1 MSFFSVLRKK
11 TVISTRF
18 RSVFASAM
26 VAMTLSYILML
37 SDNVVAGQFINDDAV
52 AAMSLV
58 FPLMTVLFFLSYLI
72 ADGLGMMAAYAQG
85 QEDRDEVNR
94 LFSQGIMLSVGL
106 GLVLVLFLEIF
117 QDQLLSFWKI
127 SPEYMVHARGYYD
140 GLKWLPPVVFLNI
153 LFYTFLIQDGEE
165 KVCVRASSVA
175 FVANIIMS
183 IVLCKAL
190 GTLGIGLA
198 TLMGTITSCIV
209 QCAFL
214 FSDKSRLSFVWYY
227 NFREIVRGFIYSFY
241 HSVDTLYLSMLPLIF
256 SSYVI
261 SHWGESHI
269 IVVTVITNV
278 LVLAVALYTG
288 VVDCLQPMVCQ
299 YHSEGS
305 YASVK
310 KTMELGIAS
319 TVLMS
324 LAISIVVGAFAFLLP
339 LLFGVEED
347 YLIGEI
353 ANSLRCFLIFLVF
366 LGTTLIYSNYY
377 IYIEERNY
385 GLILKTLLLVVF
397 PVLGMYFGSAWG
409 MYGLWL
415 GAGAG
420 YLLAFLFNLLVVK
433 LWRNRDNILLFQ
445 KEKVARQYS
454 YDINAVTEEV
464 VALSRR
470 VSDELTGWKLPSSKI
485 MRVSLLVEELGMS
498 AVERVRNESVQLEF
512 SIFLED
518 EANQSVKLIV
528 RDNGEPYDVLNLVNE
543 GKYSFRDYFIDSVT
557 NDFYRRKY
565 LSAGDENKL
574 VFEMN

>member
-18 RSVFASAM
+18 WSVFTSAM

-37 SDNVVAGQFINDDAV
+37 SDNIVAGQFINDDAV

-58 FPLMTVLFFLSYLI
+58 FPLMTILFFLSYLI
-72 ADGLGMMAAYAQG
+72 ADGLGMLAAYAQG

-106 GLVLVLFLEIF
+106 GLVLVLLLNIF
-117 QDQLLSFWKI
+117 QEQLLSFWKI

-165 KVCVRASSVA
+165 QVCVKASAVA
-175 FVANIIMS
+175 FVANIILN
-183 IVLCKAL
+183 IALCKLL
-190 GTLGIGLA
+190 GTFGIGLA
-198 TLMGTITSCIV
+198 TLLGTITSCIV

-214 FSDKSRLSFVWYY
+214 FSNKSRLSFVWYY
-227 NFREIVRGFIYSFY
+227 NFREILRGFIYSFY

-256 SSYVI
+256 SFYVI

-305 YASVK
+305 YPSVK
-310 KTMELGIAS
+310 KTMELGIS
-319 TVLMS
+319 CTVIMS
-324 LAISIVVGAFAFLLP
+324 LAISLVAGAFAFLLP
-339 LLFGVEED
+339 MLFGVAEEK
-347 YLIGEI
+347 LIGEI
-353 ANSLRCFLIFLVF
+353 VTSLRCFLIFLVF
-366 LGTTLIYSNYY
+366 LGTTLIYTNYY

-385 GLILKTLLLVVF
+385 GLILKTLLLIVF
-397 PVLGMYFGSAWG
+397 PVLGMYFGSVWG

-415 GAGAG
+415 GVGTG
-420 YLLAFLFNLLVVK
+420 YLLAFLFNLVVIK
-433 LWRNRDNILLFQ
+433 LWPNRDNILLFN
-445 KEKVARQYS
+445 KKKMARQFS

-464 VALSRR
+464 VALSRV
-470 VSDELTGWKLPSSKI
+470 VSDELKSWKLPSAKI
-485 MRVSLLVEELGMS
+485 MRLSLLVEDLGMN
-498 AVERVRNESVQLEF
+498 AVERAQNKSVQLEI
-512 SIFLED
+512 SLFLED
-518 EANQSVKLIV
+518 ESNQSVKLIA
-528 RDNGEPYDVLNLVNE
+528 RDNGEPYDVLAIVNE
-543 GKYSFRDYFIDSVT
+543 GKYSFRDYIIDSVT
-557 NDFYRRKY
+557 NDFYRRRY
-565 LSAGDENKL
+565 LSSGDENKL

>member
-18 RSVFASAM
+18 WSVFTSAM

-37 SDNVVAGQFINDDAV
+37 SDNIVAGQFINDDAV

-58 FPLMTVLFFLSYLI
+58 FPLMTILFFLSYLI
-72 ADGLGMMAAYAQG
+72 ADGLGMLAAYAQG

-106 GLVLVLFLEIF
+106 GLVLVLLLNIF
-117 QDQLLSFWKI
+117 QEQLLSFWKI

-165 KVCVRASSVA
+165 QVCVRASAIA
-175 FVANIIMS
+175 FVANIILN
-183 IVLCKAL
+183 IALCKLL
-190 GTLGIGLA
+190 GTFGIGLA
-198 TLMGTITSCIV
+198 TLLGTITSCIV

-214 FSDKSRLSFVWYY
+214 FSNKSRLSFVWYY
-227 NFREIVRGFIYSFY
+227 NFREILRGFIYSFY

-256 SSYVI
+256 SFYVI

-269 IVVTVITNV
+269 IIVTVITNV

-305 YASVK
+305 YPSVK
-310 KTMELGIAS
+310 KTMELGIAC
-319 TVLMS
+319 TVIMS
-324 LAISIVVGAFAFLLP
+324 LAISLVAGAFAFLLP
-339 LLFGVEED
+339 MLFGVAEEK
-347 YLIGEI
+347 LIGEI
-353 ANSLRCFLIFLVF
+353 VTSLRCFLIFLVF
-366 LGTTLIYSNYY
+366 LGTTLIYTNYY

-385 GLILKTLLLVVF
+385 GLILKTLLLIVF
-397 PVLGMYFGSAWG
+397 PVFGMYFGSVWG

-415 GAGAG
+415 GVGTG
-420 YLLAFLFNLLVVK
+420 YLLAFLFNLLVIK
-433 LWRNRDNILLFQ
+433 LWPDRDNILLFN
-445 KEKVARQYS
+445 KKKMARQCS

-464 VALSRR
+464 VALSRV
-470 VSDELTGWKLPSSKI
+470 VSDELKSWKLPSAKI
-485 MRVSLLVEELGMS
+485 MRLSLLVEDLGMN
-498 AVERVRNESVQLEF
+498 AVERAQNKSVQLEF
-512 SIFLED
+512 SLFMED
-518 EANQSVKLIV
+518 EANQLVKLIA
-528 RDNGEPYDVLNLVNE
+528 RDNGEPYDVLAIVNE
-543 GKYSFRDYFIDSVT
+543 GKYSFRDYIIDSVT

-565 LSAGDENKL
+565 LSSGDENKL
-574 VFEMN
+574 VFEMP

>member
-18 RSVFASAM
+18 WSVFTSAM

-37 SDNVVAGQFINDDAV
+37 SDNIVAGQFINDDAV

-58 FPLMTVLFFLSYLI
+58 FPLMTILFFLSYLI
-72 ADGLGMMAAYAQG
+72 ADGLGMLAAYAQG

-106 GLVLVLFLEIF
+106 GLVLVLLLNIF
-117 QDQLLSFWKI
+117 QEQLLSFWKI

-165 KVCVRASSVA
+165 QVCVKASAVA
-175 FVANIIMS
+175 FVANIILN
-183 IVLCKAL
+183 IALCKLL
-190 GTLGIGLA
+190 GTFGIGLA
-198 TLMGTITSCIV
+198 TLLGTITSCIV

-214 FSDKSRLSFVWYY
+214 FSNKSRLSFVWYY
-227 NFREIVRGFIYSFY
+227 NFREILRGFIYSFY

-256 SSYVI
+256 SFYVI

-305 YASVK
+305 YPSVK
-310 KTMELGIAS
+310 KTMELGIS
-319 TVLMS
+319 GTVIMS
-324 LAISIVVGAFAFLLP
+324 LAISLVAGVFAFLLP
-339 LLFGVEED
+339 MLFGVAEEK
-347 YLIGEI
+347 LIGEI
-353 ANSLRCFLIFLVF
+353 VTSLRCFLIFLVF
-366 LGTTLIYSNYY
+366 LGTTLIYTNYY

-385 GLILKTLLLVVF
+385 GLILKTLLLIVF
-397 PVLGMYFGSAWG
+397 PVLGMYFGSVWG

-415 GAGAG
+415 GVGTG
-420 YLLAFLFNLLVVK
+420 YLLAFLFNLVVIK
-433 LWRNRDNILLFQ
+433 LWPNRDNILLFN
-445 KEKVARQYS
+445 KKKMARQFS

-464 VALSRR
+464 VALSRV
-470 VSDELTGWKLPSSKI
+470 VSDELKSWKLPSAKI
-485 MRVSLLVEELGMS
+485 MRLSLLVEDLGMN
-498 AVERVRNESVQLEF
+498 AVERAQNKSVQLEI
-512 SIFLED
+512 SLFLED
-518 EANQSVKLIV
+518 ESNQSVKLIA
-528 RDNGEPYDVLNLVNE
+528 RDNGEPYDVLAIVNE
-543 GKYSFRDYFIDSVT
+543 GKYSFRDYIIDSVT
-557 NDFYRRKY
+557 NDFYRRRY
-565 LSAGDENKL
+565 LSSGDENKL

>member
-18 RSVFASAM
+18 WSVFTSAM

-37 SDNVVAGQFINDDAV
+37 SDNIVAGQFINDDAV

-58 FPLMTVLFFLSYLI
+58 FPLMTILFFLSYLI
-72 ADGLGMMAAYAQG
+72 ADGLGMLAAYAQG

-106 GLVLVLFLEIF
+106 GLVLVLLLNIF
-117 QDQLLSFWKI
+117 QEQLLSFWKI

-165 KVCVRASSVA
+165 QVCVKASAVA
-175 FVANIIMS
+175 FVANIILN
-183 IVLCKAL
+183 IALCKLL
-190 GTLGIGLA
+190 GTFGIGLA
-198 TLMGTITSCIV
+198 TLLGTITSCIV

-214 FSDKSRLSFVWYY
+214 FSNKSRLSFVWYY
-227 NFREIVRGFIYSFY
+227 NFREILRGFIYSFY

-256 SSYVI
+256 SFYVI
-261 SHWGESHI
+261 SQWGESHI
-269 IVVTVITNV
+269 IIVTVITNV

-305 YASVK
+305 YPSVK
-310 KTMELGIAS
+310 KTMELGIS
-319 TVLMS
+319 CTVIMS
-324 LAISIVVGAFAFLLP
+324 LVISLVAGAFAFLLP
-339 LLFGVEED
+339 MLFGVAEEN
-347 YLIGEI
+347 LIGEI
-353 ANSLRCFLIFLVF
+353 VTSLRCFLIFLVF
-366 LGTTLIYSNYY
+366 LGTTLIYTNYY

-385 GLILKTLLLVVF
+385 GLILKTLLLIVF

-415 GAGAG
+415 GAGTG
-420 YLLAFLFNLLVVK
+420 YLLAFLFNLLVIK
-433 LWRNRDNILLFQ
+433 LWPDRDNILLFN
-445 KEKVARQYS
+445 KKKMARQCS

-464 VALSRR
+464 VALSRV
-470 VSDELTGWKLPSSKI
+470 VSAELKGWKLPSAKI
-485 MRVSLLVEELGMS
+485 MRLSLLVEDLGMN
-498 AVERVRNESVQLEF
+498 AVERARNKSVQLEI
-512 SIFLED
+512 SLFLED
-518 EANQSVKLIV
+518 EAHQLVKLIA
-528 RDNGEPYDVLNLVNE
+528 RDNGEPYDVLAIVNE
-543 GKYSFRDYFIDSVT
+543 GKYSFRDYIIDSVT
-557 NDFYRRKY
+557 NDFYRRRY
-565 LSAGDENKL
+565 LSSGDENKL

>member
-1 MSFFSVLRKK
+1 M
-11 TVISTRF
+11 
-18 RSVFASAM
+18 
-26 VAMTLSYILML
+26 
-37 SDNVVAGQFINDDAV
+37 
-52 AAMSLV
+52 
-58 FPLMTVLFFLSYLI
+58 
-72 ADGLGMMAAYAQG
+72 
-85 QEDRDEVNR
+85 
-94 LFSQGIMLSVGL
+94 
-106 GLVLVLFLEIF
+106 
-117 QDQLLSFWKI
+117 
-127 SPEYMVHARGYYD
+127 
-140 GLKWLPPVVFLNI
+140 
-153 LFYTFLIQDGEE
+153 
-165 KVCVRASSVA
+165 
-175 FVANIIMS
+175 
-183 IVLCKAL
+183 
-190 GTLGIGLA
+190 
-198 TLMGTITSCIV
+198 
-209 QCAFL
+209 
-214 FSDKSRLSFVWYY
+214 WYY

-324 LAISIVVGAFAFLLP
+324 LVISIVVGAFAFLLP

-353 ANSLRCFLIFLVF
+353 ATSLRCFLIFLVF

-445 KEKVARQYS
+445 KEKMARQYS

-464 VALSRR
+464 VALSRC

>member
-18 RSVFASAM
+18 WSVFTSAM

-37 SDNVVAGQFINDDAV
+37 SDNIVAGQFINDDAV

-58 FPLMTVLFFLSYLI
+58 FPLMTILFFLSYLI
-72 ADGLGMMAAYAQG
+72 ADGLGMLAAYAQG
-85 QEDRDEVNR
+85 QEDRNEVNR

-106 GLVLVLFLEIF
+106 GLVLVLLLNIF
-117 QDQLLSFWKI
+117 QEQLLSFWKI

-165 KVCVRASSVA
+165 QVCVKASAVA
-175 FVANIIMS
+175 FVANIILN
-183 IVLCKAL
+183 IALCKLL
-190 GTLGIGLA
+190 GTFGIGLA
-198 TLMGTITSCIV
+198 TLLGTITSCIV

-214 FSDKSRLSFVWYY
+214 FSNKSRLSFVWYY
-227 NFREIVRGFIYSFY
+227 NFREILRGFIYSFY

-256 SSYVI
+256 SFYVI

-305 YASVK
+305 YPSVK
-310 KTMELGIAS
+310 KTMELGIS
-319 TVLMS
+319 CTVIMS
-324 LAISIVVGAFAFLLP
+324 LAISLVAGAFAFLLP
-339 LLFGVEED
+339 MLFGVAEEK
-347 YLIGEI
+347 LIGEI
-353 ANSLRCFLIFLVF
+353 VTSLRCFLIFLVF
-366 LGTTLIYSNYY
+366 LGTTLIYTNYY

-385 GLILKTLLLVVF
+385 GLILKTLLLIVF
-397 PVLGMYFGSAWG
+397 PVLGMYFGSVWG

-415 GAGAG
+415 GVGTG
-420 YLLAFLFNLLVVK
+420 YLLAFLFNLVVIK
-433 LWRNRDNILLFQ
+433 LWPNRDNILLFN
-445 KEKVARQYS
+445 KKKMARQFS

-464 VALSRR
+464 VALSRV
-470 VSDELTGWKLPSSKI
+470 VSDELKSWKLPSAKI
-485 MRVSLLVEELGMS
+485 MRLSLLVEDLGMN
-498 AVERVRNESVQLEF
+498 AVERAQNKSVQLEI
-512 SIFLED
+512 SLFLED
-518 EANQSVKLIV
+518 ESNQSVKLIA
-528 RDNGEPYDVLNLVNE
+528 RDNGEPYDVLAIVNE
-543 GKYSFRDYFIDSVT
+543 GKYSFRDYIIDSVT
-557 NDFYRRKY
+557 NDFYRRRY
-565 LSAGDENKL
+565 LSSGDENKL

>member
-18 RSVFASAM
+18 WSVFTSAM

-37 SDNVVAGQFINDDAV
+37 SDNIVAGQFINDDAV

-58 FPLMTVLFFLSYLI
+58 FPLMTILFFLSYLI
-72 ADGLGMMAAYAQG
+72 ADGLGMLAAYAQG

-106 GLVLVLFLEIF
+106 GLVLVLLLNIF
-117 QDQLLSFWKI
+117 QEQLLSFWKI

-165 KVCVRASSVA
+165 QVCVRASAIA
-175 FVANIIMS
+175 FVANIILN
-183 IVLCKAL
+183 IALCKLL

-198 TLMGTITSCIV
+198 TLLGTITSCIV
-209 QCAFL
+209 QCGFL
-214 FSDKSRLSFVWYY
+214 FSNKSRLSFVWYY
-227 NFREIVRGFIYSFY
+227 NFREILRGFIYSFY

-256 SSYVI
+256 SFYVI
-261 SHWGESHI
+261 SQWGESHI
-269 IVVTVITNV
+269 IIVTVITNV

-305 YASVK
+305 YPSVK
-310 KTMELGIAS
+310 KTMELGIS
-319 TVLMS
+319 CTVIMS
-324 LAISIVVGAFAFLLP
+324 LAISLVAGAFAFLLP
-339 LLFGVEED
+339 MLFGVAEEK
-347 YLIGEI
+347 LIGEI
-353 ANSLRCFLIFLVF
+353 VTSLRCFLIFLVF
-366 LGTTLIYSNYY
+366 LGTTLIYTNYY

-385 GLILKTLLLVVF
+385 GLILKTLLLIVF

-415 GAGAG
+415 GAGTG
-420 YLLAFLFNLLVVK
+420 YLLAFLFNLVVTK
-433 LWRNRDNILLFQ
+433 LWPDRDNILLFN
-445 KEKVARQYS
+445 KKKMARQCS

-464 VALSRR
+464 AALSRV
-470 VSDELTGWKLPSSKI
+470 VSDELNSWKLPSAKI
-485 MRVSLLVEELGMS
+485 MRLSLLVEDLGMN
-498 AVERVRNESVQLEF
+498 AVERAQNKSVQLEI
-512 SIFLED
+512 SLFLED
-518 EANQSVKLIV
+518 EAHQLVKLIA
-528 RDNGEPYDVLNLVNE
+528 RDNGEPYDVLAIVNE
-543 GKYSFRDYFIDSVT
+543 GKYSFRDYIIDSVT
-557 NDFYRRKY
+557 NDFYRRRY
-565 LSAGDENKL
+565 LSSGDENKL